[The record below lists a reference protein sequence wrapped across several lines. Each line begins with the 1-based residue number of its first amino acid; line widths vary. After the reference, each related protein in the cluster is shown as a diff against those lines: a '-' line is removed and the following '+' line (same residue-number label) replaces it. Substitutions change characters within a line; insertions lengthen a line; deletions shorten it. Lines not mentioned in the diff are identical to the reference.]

1 MIKYHVTLKKPASH
15 EIFKTGRFYQ
25 DYMVLNHKKCHYL
38 YIGENTAQDSF
49 TFEDLKSI
57 ESKFIFH
64 NHIKNIFRKL
74 SEIYLK
80 VRKLSG
86 YTVIAFSRV
95 AGPLGNDQGRFFFGP
110 KKLVP
115 INCPLPLHNYMFVC
129 LSGVFCGILRRNF
142 PICLIFWKKSY
153 YFYGMKLE
161 QQNGLKLIRY
171 F

>member
-1 MIKYHVTLKKPASH
+1 MTFFVIQYHVTLIKPASH
-15 EIFKTGRFYQ
+15 KIFKTGRFYQ
-25 DYMVLNHKKCHYL
+25 DYLVLNHKECRYKC
-38 YIGENTAQDSF
+38 IGKTTAQNSF

-115 INCPLPLHNYMFVC
+115 INYPLPLQNYLFVC
-129 LSGVFCGILRRNF
+129 LSRVFCGIPRRNF
-142 PICLIFWKKSY
+142 LICLIF
-153 YFYGMKLE
+153 
-161 QQNGLKLIRY
+161 
-171 F
+171 

>member
-1 MIKYHVTLKKPASH
+1 MTFFVIQYHVTLIKPASH

-95 AGPLGNDQGRFFFGP
+95 AGPLGSVQGRFFFGP

-115 INCPLPLHNYMFVC
+115 INYPLPLQNYLFVC
-129 LSGVFCGILRRNF
+129 LSRVFCGIPRRNF
-142 PICLIFWKKSY
+142 LICLIF
-153 YFYGMKLE
+153 
-161 QQNGLKLIRY
+161 
-171 F
+171 